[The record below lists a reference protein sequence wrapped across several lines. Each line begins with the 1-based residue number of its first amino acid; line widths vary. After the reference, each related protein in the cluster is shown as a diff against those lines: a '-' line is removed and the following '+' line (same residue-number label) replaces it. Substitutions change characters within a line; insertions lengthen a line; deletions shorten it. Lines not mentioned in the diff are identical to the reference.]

1 MVDSYD
7 LMSASV
13 EPSRAAIMA
22 TEHND
27 ATVSIEDDAVRVKFN
42 EAPLELDYLIRYH
55 GFKTQ
60 PETASKEHIE
70 LYKRRY

>member
-1 MVDSYD
+1 MVESYHLTKDSI
-7 LMSASV
+7 

-22 TEHND
+22 TED
-27 ATVSIEDDAVRVKFN
+27 SDGIVSIDDDSIRVTFR
-42 EAPLELDYLIRYH
+42 EAPLELDYLIRHH

-60 PETASKEHIE
+60 PRTASKENII

>member
-13 EPSRAAIMA
+13 ESSRAAIMA
-22 TEHND
+22 TKNRD
-27 ATVSIEDDAVRVKFN
+27 AIVSIDDDLIRVTFR
-42 EAPLELDYLIRYH
+42 EAPLELDYLIRHH

-60 PETASKEHIE
+60 PQTASKENII
-70 LYKRRY
+70 LYKKRY